1 MECANAIQKIR
12 IKFNFVEEM
21 AASHRIFAR
30 VNVNRFSKKLFQKI
44 AFFLLHFFATHLL
57 KCNFERR
64 FRNALDEGGR
74 GLIEFKSH

>member
-44 AFFLLHFFATHLL
+44 AFFFCFTSLRLIFLNAILSGG
-57 KCNFERR
+57 FEMRKTKGV
-64 FRNALDEGGR
+64 EG
-74 GLIEFKSH
+74 